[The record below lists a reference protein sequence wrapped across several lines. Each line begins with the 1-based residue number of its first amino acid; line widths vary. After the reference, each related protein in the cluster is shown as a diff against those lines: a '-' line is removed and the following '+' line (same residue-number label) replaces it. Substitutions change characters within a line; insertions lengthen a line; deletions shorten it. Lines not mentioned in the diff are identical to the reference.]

1 MDAIPM
7 VGTSSSLRMLVKLI
21 NDNEVTGM
29 EAEMWMS
36 TLSFIQKPTKEMLI
50 ELKVQWNIKRLK

>member
-1 MDAIPM
+1 M

-50 ELKVQWNIKRLK
+50 ELKVQ